1 MKKWTKVLSA
11 FVVAT
16 VMGVGVASAAGCDG
30 CDDKG
35 EHVHTYATVWSS
47 DKDGHWHD
55 STCGHEPE
63 AKQNHVDADE
73 NGKCDVCDYEMG
85 TQTPPVDEKKISTVE
100 QLLAFRQLGEIT
112 EGDYTLEADIDLN
125 GVTLAA
131 PNVVLSGT
139 ATFNGN
145 GHTIMNG
152 SYANADSKT
161 GLLFKSIK
169 GASVSDIR
177 FLNCGVTSSNES
189 AGMLAGTV
197 ESGNKDD
204 AANTKAVISKI
215 EFNSCNIKSTGNYGG
230 LLYGRNE
237 YAASIEISE
246 ITAKNGT
253 SVTCAQYGG
262 FLTGD
267 NIKTTALTMKNLDL
281 DGEFSSSSN
290 GSFLAGRTRGSTV
303 VIENV
308 VLKATLNGKA
318 GDTGLFVGGSDKS
331 SLTVKNVL
339 IKSTNA
345 TSLCKL
351 GSEPTTLVTEKIYSV
366 GEAVTLA
373 QSKPNN
379 DPTLVKDPIVTEVA
393 ENSVATLKD
402 TLGFDFENVWQT
414 EGDSGYRLKAASTN
428 IKSEGATLTSIK
440 VNASNAKLRYKKDV
454 DEFSSAGLLVM
465 GVYSD
470 GVQLVL
476 SETAGYTV
484 DASGVHFDTAGKYK
498 VTVKAVEDGTKVGE
512 YEIEVVEQTGI
523 KVYQDRMSHV
533 YLVGA
538 KSLDTANMSVK
549 SVWSDGLEETLAANA
564 YTVTDY
570 NLERVG
576 VYTAKVK
583 QGQFDAVDVKIT
595 VVNDVPVAVDG
606 KVYVNVDKSLD
617 SDVKIVKG
625 VANFKTVT
633 DAIKYLEF
641 SNLSEDVTKVV
652 YIGAGTFEEHIKT
665 GLKNL
670 TLIGKGSDKT
680 VITAS
685 NVQSTVD
692 PLTDTAFGL
701 KENATVIAL
710 GEGFQARG
718 LAIRNDFDYPAN
730 GKKESGPQ
738 GTALMIGGDKSVI
751 SDCLLY
757 GHQDTLYFAN
767 GRTYVKD
774 SEIQGNID
782 FIFGE
787 ATGLAYFDNCTIK
800 AINKATAANP
810 EKNNGYVTAMK
821 ADENNKP
828 DYGYIFSKCKF
839 TDDGTLLAGS
849 MSLGRPWGAK
859 ATVAYLEC
867 DFSAAYSTLAYG
879 ATGEDGKAVKP
890 RWYDMSGNL
899 PENADFAEWKSTG
912 AGAITEAVKGGK
924 ILTDEQAAN
933 YTKTNIFA
941 KTNGKCTWT
950 AAWNCDNALTALIA
964 MDTAT
969 VDADNSG
976 FAVEFGGDVE
986 FGENDD
992 IVIEVKKS
1000 AHIDISVGPWNSN
1013 DKELTVE
1020 VADPTI
1026 AKVERGVLTGLKAGE
1041 TKIVV
1046 TKDGFETYEIKVTVT
1061 APASTE
1067 QTITTT
1073 IDYSLIIGTVA
1084 NDTEQAL
1091 NDNFAVTGKVKVES
1105 SKIENAKYEEDNL
1118 TFDKHISLTSG
1129 AVAVKN
1135 NSIKF
1140 TLDKEAKIVV
1150 YAAQKAD
1157 KTTKLNVL
1165 DNAGN
1170 AVSVTGIIVDGETKS
1185 EFTQLPIDKVSKY
1198 EFKLGAGTYYL
1209 GGANGGAYIFK
1220 LDIVVTVQA
1229 EKPEQITKTLDYSA
1243 LDSTGVAAD
1252 TECALDDFFT
1262 ATGNV
1267 KKENAKIEGAKY
1279 EADGLTFENQISLT
1293 KGKVSTTNNGIK
1305 FTVEKEAKIVIY
1317 AAQKSDKSTNL
1328 SIIDAEGKGAVISG
1342 LTIDGTA
1349 ATAFDVLPKDKVS
1362 KYEFT
1367 LSAGTYNIGG
1377 AGGGAYIYGLTVTF

>member
-30 CDDKG
+30 CDNKEG

-47 DKDGHWHD
+47 DKDGHWHE
-55 STCGHEPE
+55 STCGHDPE

-100 QLLAFRQLGEIT
+100 QLVAFRQLGEIT

-125 GVTLAA
+125 DVTLAA
-131 PNVVLSGT
+131 PTVVLSGT

-169 GASVSDIR
+169 GASVSNIR

-237 YAASIEISE
+237 YAANIDISE

-366 GEAVTLA
+366 GEAITLA

-570 NLERVG
+570 NLDRVG

-641 SNLSEDVTKVV
+641 SNLSEEVTKVV
-652 YIGAGTFEEHIKT
+652 YIGTGTFEEHIKT
-665 GLKNL
+665 SLKNL

-710 GEGFQARG
+710 GDGFQARG

-751 SDCLLY
+751 SNCLLY

-950 AAWNCDNALTALIA
+950 AAWNCDTALTALIA

-1026 AKVERGVLTGLKAGE
+1026 AKFERGVLTGLKAGE

-1046 TKDGFETYEIKVTVT
+1046 TKDGFETLEIKVTVT
-1061 APASTE
+1061 APATGETTTTYTYTHGGATGSEWTVTADPKPNKSADTTPVE
-1067 QTITTT
+1067 GTKIGNGHSVVLAASGTKATISMKGFTTASGNASEFVKVTLKAADGKEVGTITGTT
-1073 IDYSLIIGTVA
+1073 PAGKLNGDIVLANGGVIAATAEFATIEITCGT
-1084 NDTEQAL
+1084 T
-1091 NDNFAVTGKVKVES
+1091 
-1105 SKIENAKYEEDNL
+1105 
-1118 TFDKHISLTSG
+1118 DKHFSISELSIEVTAGSG
-1129 AVAVKN
+1129 AVEEQNYSYTHGATAGSEWTVTADPKPNKSTDATPVEGTKIGDGHSVVLAASGTKVTISMKGFTTASGNASEFVKV
-1135 NSIKF
+1135 
-1140 TLDKEAKIVV
+1140 TLK
-1150 YAAQKAD
+1150 AAD
-1157 KTTKLNVL
+1157 GTEVGTISGTTTAGKLNG
-1165 DNAGN
+1165 DY
-1170 AVSVTGIIVDGETKS
+1170 T
-1185 EFTQLPIDKVSKY
+1185 F
-1198 EFKLGAGTYYL
+1198 
-1209 GGANGGAYIFK
+1209 ANGGVITATAEFATIEITCSTAGKHFSITE
-1220 LDIVVTVQA
+1220 LNIVV
-1229 EKPEQITKTLDYSA
+1229 E
-1243 LDSTGVAAD
+1243 
-1252 TECALDDFFT
+1252 
-1262 ATGNV
+1262 
-1267 KKENAKIEGAKY
+1267 
-1279 EADGLTFENQISLT
+1279 
-1293 KGKVSTTNNGIK
+1293 
-1305 FTVEKEAKIVIY
+1305 
-1317 AAQKSDKSTNL
+1317 
-1328 SIIDAEGKGAVISG
+1328 
-1342 LTIDGTA
+1342 
-1349 ATAFDVLPKDKVS
+1349 
-1362 KYEFT
+1362 
-1367 LSAGTYNIGG
+1367 
-1377 AGGGAYIYGLTVTF
+1377 